1 MQATHRVQFTQARV
15 PTHLRRPTPRSVST
29 LATIPTPAAVAALP
43 ATATLPTV
51 PALPAT
57 ATLPAVP
64 TLPATATLPLVPM
77 LPAAAT
83 LPVVPTLPT
92 EAIAPGAED
101 APGWTGSPW
110 PRVLF
115 SITPTG
121 CRSPV
126 PVSSSPVHRR
136 LPTPG
141 TGSRRPMT
149 RPAPASG
156 HALAEAATGTGEA
169 SSSGGGGES
178 TGTVVVAGV
187 ANLAIAIAKLVGGLI
202 SHSSAMLSEAAHSLA
217 ATITEVLLFV
227 ALKRGNR
234 PADDRHPF
242 GYGRETYFWAFLAAL
257 CILSVG
263 TGFSVYQGVETILEG
278 EEQGSPLVSYVILAV
293 GVRAGGQLAALIG
306 VLLVAVAVSLARANV
321 SLLIGQAVPESVER
335 ELRAELTAMDQVD
348 GVPFLLTSVVGPG
361 QLLVAAEVDFADD
374 ATVADIERAA
384 DEAERR
390 LVARHP
396 GVRYV
401 FLDPTRGD
409 ERARVRAP
417 ETGELPD

>member
-1 MQATHRVQFTQARV
+1 MTQ
-15 PTHLRRPTPRSVST
+15 
-29 LATIPTPAAVAALP
+29 
-43 ATATLPTV
+43 
-51 PALPAT
+51 
-57 ATLPAVP
+57 
-64 TLPATATLPLVPM
+64 
-77 LPAAAT
+77 
-83 LPVVPTLPT
+83 
-92 EAIAPGAED
+92 
-101 APGWTGSPW
+101 
-110 PRVLF
+110 
-115 SITPTG
+115 
-121 CRSPV
+121 
-126 PVSSSPVHRR
+126 
-136 LPTPG
+136 
-141 TGSRRPMT
+141 
-149 RPAPASG
+149 PAPASG
-156 HALAEAATGTGEA
+156 HVLAEAATGTGEA
-169 SSSGGGGES
+169 SSSDGGGES

-217 ATITEVLLFV
+217 DTITEVLLFV

-257 CILSVG
+257 CTFSVG
-263 TGFSVYQGVETILEG
+263 AGFSVYQGVETILEG

-293 GVRAGGQLAALIG
+293 AFVLEGSSLLKAVRQVRGAARRRRISARRYLRTTTDTTIKAVTFEDAAALVGLVLAALGLLLEQLTGDPLWDGLSAILIG
-306 VLLVAVAVSLARANV
+306 VLLVAVAVSLARANI
-321 SLLIGQAVPESVER
+321 SLLIGQAVSESVEQ
-335 ELRAELTAMDQVD
+335 ELRAEITAMDQVD
-348 GVPFLLTSVVGPG
+348 AVPFLLTSVVGPG
-361 QLLVAAEVDFADD
+361 QLLVAAKVDFADD

-417 ETGELPD
+417 ESDDVPD

>member
-1 MQATHRVQFTQARV
+1 M
-15 PTHLRRPTPRSVST
+15 
-29 LATIPTPAAVAALP
+29 
-43 ATATLPTV
+43 
-51 PALPAT
+51 
-57 ATLPAVP
+57 
-64 TLPATATLPLVPM
+64 
-77 LPAAAT
+77 
-83 LPVVPTLPT
+83 
-92 EAIAPGAED
+92 
-101 APGWTGSPW
+101 
-110 PRVLF
+110 
-115 SITPTG
+115 
-121 CRSPV
+121 
-126 PVSSSPVHRR
+126 
-136 LPTPG
+136 
-141 TGSRRPMT
+141 
-149 RPAPASG
+149 
-156 HALAEAATGTGEA
+156 LAEAATGTGEA
-169 SSSGGGGES
+169 SSSDGGGES

-217 ATITEVLLFV
+217 DTITEVLLFV

-257 CILSVG
+257 CTFSVG
-263 TGFSVYQGVETILEG
+263 AGFSVYQGVETILEG

-293 GVRAGGQLAALIG
+293 AFVLEGSSLLKAVRQVRGAARRRGTSARRYLRTTTDTTIKAVTFEDAAALVGLVLAALGLLLEQLTGNPLWDGLSAILIG
-306 VLLVAVAVSLARANV
+306 VLLVAVAVSLARANI
-321 SLLIGQAVPESVER
+321 SLLIGQAVPESVEQ
-335 ELRAELTAMDQVD
+335 ELRAEITAMDQVD
-348 GVPFLLTSVVGPG
+348 AVPFLLTSVIGPG
-361 QLLVAAEVDFADD
+361 QLLVAAKVDFADD

-417 ETGELPD
+417 ESGDVPD